1 MKEKKKLFNI
11 ATYGQ
16 MVLDI
21 IICLL
26 GIYSASNPTGSTT
39 VISVAFGILLVVIGI
54 YNIIKYIFNMNN
66 GPFFVVDITYG
77 ILSIIAGIFI
87 ITNPLSLASILTIGL
102 GIWLVASAAFKG
114 ALVIQLRKF
123 KEVTWV
129 FSLVV
134 SILTLIIGIV
144 IIINPFSTA
153 LVLTTFVGILMC
165 VYSAIDFVQQILF
178 RHRVKEF
185 IEIFF
190 E

>member
-26 GIYSASNPTGSTT
+26 GIYSATNPTESTT
-39 VISVAFGILLVVIGI
+39 VIAVAFGIILIVVGI
-54 YNIIKYIFNMNN
+54 YNIIKYIFNMNK
-66 GPFFVVDITYG
+66 GPFFAIDITYG

-87 ITNPLSLASILTIGL
+87 ITNPLSLASILSVGL
-102 GIWLVASAAFKG
+102 GAWLIISAIFKG
-114 ALVIQLRKF
+114 ALAIQLKNV
-123 KEVTWV
+123 KEETWL

-134 SILTLIIGIV
+134 SIITLVIGIV
-144 IIINPFSTA
+144 IIVNPFSTA
-153 LVLTTFVGILMC
+153 LVLTTSVGILMC
-165 VYSAIDFVQQILF
+165 VYSAVDFVQQILF

>member
-123 KEVTWV
+123 KEETWV